1 MPLAAVDERPLGY
14 GRNLHDAGHDRAFAR
29 RAPRGRNARGAARR
43 LQAMGLIRYAR
54 GHILLGD
61 RGAIEAGACECY
73 RTVAGGSR
81 SAMTL

>member
-29 RAPRGRNARGAARR
+29 RAPRGRNARGAATVGN
-43 LQAMGLIRYAR
+43 GLIRYAR

-61 RGAIEAGACECY
+61 RGAIEAEACECY
-73 RTVAGGSR
+73 RTVAGGSG